1 MGAITT
7 EKSEKENTQGR
18 HYTPKSAATLS
29 QVFDPITAPP
39 PKIASNDSQLLKLG

>member
-18 HYTPKSAATLS
+18 HYMPKSALLEA
-29 QVFDPITAPP
+29 QVPDPTTAPL
-39 PKIASNDSQLLKLG
+39 PKIASNDSQLRKLA